1 MEQNFRDNLTE
12 FFELTKTKPW
22 GRLLAVQCTAN
33 DLIKWRQDNI
43 HETLLNVLNTEGWQ
57 TESSEDW
64 SGRNSSSD
72 IFYIFK
78 VHELW
83 KSIRLNGTKSPV
95 HVHAEAGYNNCYFHP
110 SNNKIEVLCEY
121 FPELP
126 ITVLWHDYDLLQ
138 QLYPQP
144 NLNWFEYLI
153 HFEITDERE
162 YRELYNLD
170 PNDEEL
176 ELIWGWDWV
185 KNIISNDNTWGKL
198 KPRARDWRAVE
209 DHTGDL
215 RWDNALFLTV
225 TDRYHRKAMSHNQT
239 KLKDIIQVK
248 PGQAKFCG
256 KWYDT
261 ER

>member
-1 MEQNFRDNLTE
+1 MNFFSLSR
-12 FFELTKTKPW
+12 KKPW
-22 GRLLAVQCTAN
+22 GGLYAIACTPKNLMA
-33 DLIKWRQDNI
+33 WRQDNI
-43 HETLLNVLNTEGWQ
+43 AETLIRVLKTDDWREQN
-57 TESSEDW
+57 SADW
-64 SGRNSSSD
+64 SNQNSGAD
-72 IFYIFK
+72 VFYLFK
-78 VHELW
+78 VWELW
-83 KSIRLNGTKSPV
+83 RSISANGVKSPV
-95 HVHAEAGYNNCYFHP
+95 HVHAEAGHNNCYFHP

-144 NLNWFEYLI
+144 NLNWFEDLI

-170 PNDEEL
+170 PNDTEL
-176 ELIWGWDWV
+176 ELIWGWDWI
-185 KNIISNDNTWGKL
+185 KNIINNNDAWGKL
-198 KPRARDWRAVE
+198 KPRARDWRAVK
-209 DHTGDL
+209 DHTGDP

-225 TDRYHRKAMSHNQT
+225 TDRYHRKAMHHNQT

-256 KWYDT
+256 KWYDID
-261 ER
+261 E